1 MTPRAA
7 APGRREWFP
16 ASARCAFYCLQKE
29 AVGFNT
35 SYGRRL
41 PKGLSCVLRPRYGA
55 PNRSSPPSREF
66 LPSSCNPD
74 PPPGWVCSHPFPM
87 GRRGVSMGHCGVG
100 SAYGCLW
107 GSVGWAQPRGVYRAV
122 WGGLSPGVSMGQ
134 CGVGSAHGC
143 LWGSV
148 GWAQPSGVYGA
159 VWGGLSP
166 WLSMGQCGM
175 LPGPH
180 NAMGCRALFTRRP
193 QIQISSRAPLSSRE

>member
-1 MTPRAA
+1 MGLIADCFRCFLQPGPVFGCSVTPRAA

-74 PPPGWVCSHPFPM
+74 PP
-87 GRRGVSMGHCGVG
+87 R
-100 SAYGCLW
+100 L
-107 GSVGWAQPRGVYRAV
+107 
-122 WGGLSPGVSMGQ
+122 GLFTSLPNGKT
-134 CGVGSAHGC
+134 
-143 LWGSV
+143 W
-148 GWAQPSGVYGA
+148 GVYGA

>member
-74 PPPGWVCSHPFPM
+74 PPRLGLFTSLPNGKTW
-87 GRRGVSMGHCGVG
+87 
-100 SAYGCLW
+100 
-107 GSVGWAQPRGVYRAV
+107 GVYGAV

-134 CGVGSAHGC
+134 CGVGSAYGC

-148 GWAQPSGVYGA
+148 GWAQPMGVYGA

-166 WLSMGQCGM
+166 VVSMGQCGVGSAHGC
-175 LPGPH
+175 LWGSVGCCRVPITQWGAELCSHGGPKSRS
-180 NAMGCRALFTRRP
+180 APERR
-193 QIQISSRAPLSSRE
+193 SPLGNKSPFMPC